1 MTGIRMKKY
10 INKVLLLLLVIS
22 ILPGSSNSWLS
33 FEKQEVFQNKQD
45 YRQVITDT
53 TAAQIIQV
61 TTSSQKS
68 HVIEAALT
76 ENSFFQGI
84 AESFYSNII
93 EEERYLLIF
102 HGLKATIIISV
113 LATLLGTLFGGLICF
128 MRMSQKKVLQVP
140 SKLYISLLVGT
151 PVLVVLMIIFY
162 VVFSSVD
169 IDPVMVAVIAFGL
182 NFAAYF
188 AEMFRTGIEG
198 VDKGQSEAGIAL
210 GFSKVKTFVYIVMPQ
225 AIRRILPVYRGEVI
239 TLVKM
244 TSVVGYIAV
253 QDLTK
258 AGDMIRSRTFD
269 AFFPL
274 IMVAVVYFLISWLIA
289 SSLEYAE
296 RKTNPKF
303 KKSRIQVND

>member
-1 MTGIRMKKY
+1 MKKY
-10 INKVLLLLLVIS
+10 CTAVLLSLFVMAVFAESRETLKSLENQKEIQDIPANTKVLT
-22 ILPGSSNSWLS
+22 GS
-33 FEKQEVFQNKQD
+33 
-45 YRQVITDT
+45 
-53 TAAQIIQV
+53 TAAQITQAPASGHENWI
-61 TTSSQKS
+61 
-68 HVIEAALT
+68 IEAAFI
-76 ENSFFQGI
+76 EKSFFQGL
-84 AESFYSNII
+84 ADSFYSNII

-102 HGLKATIIISV
+102 HGLKATIIISI

-128 MRMSQKKVLQVP
+128 MRMSRKKVLQVT
-140 SKLYISLLVGT
+140 SKLYISILVGT

-162 VVFSSVD
+162 VVFASVD
-169 IDPVMVAVIAFGL
+169 IDPIMVAVIAFGL

-188 AEMFRTGIEG
+188 AEMFRSAIEG

-225 AIRRILPVYRGEVI
+225 AIRRILPVYKGEVI

-253 QDLTK
+253 MDLTK

-289 SSLEYAE
+289 SSLGYAE

-303 KKSRIQVND
+303 NKSRIQAND